1 MLNYLCMIVNKNLIN
16 FFLLIFFTLGV
27 FFASSRIITHNTFP
41 TYKKSHENIY
51 QHYLNLK
58 ENQAVQKKMINSDD
72 LCKNL
77 SSKNITDTNI
87 GYYRHSLR
95 WVMDKSRIFYLE
107 VAEKIGGKELLSFS
121 FTFMIFLLITA
132 TFFLCLITINKK
144 LFYFVTNNKNN
155 YLILLAIFFFI
166 ISFYS
171 FKTVSELRYS
181 FFEMFFISAS
191 IYLTYIKR
199 KLLFLI
205 TVILATLN
213 RESGIIISS
222 MWFIF
227 NGINL
232 KNKRLVLDNKEIIY
246 GIFSVLTC
254 LTILISLNFK
264 LFSCGLGLSNMSLA
278 SQSALSGS
286 IFRSMNIVF
295 SNFILI
301 ILLFIFFYK
310 NIDEQYKFLILAALY
325 LLIFIVFTPADHDV
339 LRILFAPIIMI
350 YSNFY
355 LKNFKDQ

>member
-1 MLNYLCMIVNKNLIN
+1 MIFNKNLIK
-16 FFLLIFFTLGV
+16 FFLLLFFTLGL
-27 FFASSRIITHNTFP
+27 FFSSSRIITHNTFP
-41 TYKKSHENIY
+41 TYKKSHEGIY

-58 ENQAVQKKMINSDD
+58 ENQVVQENMINSDD

-77 SSKNITDTNI
+77 ESKNITDTNI

-95 WVMDKSRIFYLE
+95 WVLDKSRIFYLE
-107 VAEKIGGKELLSFS
+107 VAEKIGGKKLLSFS
-121 FTFMIFLLITA
+121 FTFMIFSLITL
-132 TFFLCLITINKK
+132 TFFLCLLTINKN
-144 LFYFVTNNKNN
+144 LFNFITNNKNN
-155 YLILLAIFFFI
+155 YLILLAIFFFV

-171 FKTVSELRYS
+171 FKKVSELRYS

-191 IYLTYIKR
+191 IYFAYIKK
-199 KLLFLI
+199 KLFFLI

-213 RESGIIISS
+213 RESGILISS
-222 MWFIF
+222 IWFVF
-227 NGINL
+227 NGIGL

-246 GIFSVLTC
+246 GIFSVLAC
-254 LTILISLNFK
+254 LTILVSLNLK

-286 IFRSMNIVF
+286 IFRTVNIVF

-310 NIDEQYKFLILAALY
+310 NINEQYKLLILAALY

-339 LRILFAPIIMI
+339 LRILFAPIII
-350 YSNFY
+350 LYSNFY